1 MARSCFT
8 ATSTTA
14 SPGAAEARTYTRP
27 FAPCRTARSPGPMA
41 VRIRCLAKRSTS
53 SGSCRSAA
61 EEASKPIAV
70 RSFTFEALVVPI
82 DPVDY
87 YGRPGGCPRSN
98 QPRRRRV
105 DKAEIGRRRRRMDD
119 RRTRSEEHTSELQS
133 RLHLVCR
140 LLLEKKKYNKKHD
153 RSCYSEARD
162 RVGSI

>member
-1 MARSCFT
+1 
-8 ATSTTA
+8 
-14 SPGAAEARTYTRP
+14 
-27 FAPCRTARSPGPMA
+27 PGPMA
-41 VRIRCLAKRSTS
+41 LRIRCLAKRSTS

-98 QPRRRRV
+98 QPRRGRV

-119 RRTRSEEHTSELQS
+119 RRTSEVLT
-133 RLHLVCR
+133 
-140 LLLEKKKYNKKHD
+140 
-153 RSCYSEARD
+153 EAR
-162 RVGSI
+162 SISR

>member
-1 MARSCFT
+1 MARSCFP
-8 ATSTTA
+8 AASTTT
-14 SPGAAEARTYTRP
+14 SPGAAEARTYSRP

-98 QPRRRRV
+98 QPRRGRV
-105 DKAEIGRRRRRMDD
+105 DKAEIGRRRRR
-119 RRTRSEEHTSELQS
+119 RSEEHTSELQS
-133 RLHLVCR
+133 PDHLVCR
-140 LLLEKKKYNKKHD
+140 LLLEKKKKKEELK
-153 RSCYSEARD
+153 S
-162 RVGSI
+162 